1 MVYGLCFVCGY
12 YTLLLLHLPRTKN
25 TERQFKNALKLVEF
39 IKKAVW
45 YNISCIHYLIIHVIR
60 KVFATN
66 LVYQTI
72 YWDIILIHDLIEKK
86 LWNTA
91 FLLKRQHY
99 VRIRWM
105 KQTRKQLLPEVDS
118 SCLFIV
124 AKAYKRDTSHNLLSF
139 ESFCKQQH
147 KSLLFGM
154 DCYL

>member
-1 MVYGLCFVCGY
+1 MVYGLRFVCGY
-12 YTLLLLHLPRTKN
+12 YTLLLLHLQRTKN

-39 IKKAVW
+39 REKPFYITFLVSA
-45 YNISCIHYLIIHVIR
+45 I
-60 KVFATN
+60 FAIN
-66 LVYQTI
+66 LVYQI
-72 YWDIILIHDLIEKK
+72 MYWDIILIHDLIEKK

>member
-1 MVYGLCFVCGY
+1 MVYGLRFVCGY

-39 IKKAVW
+39 IKKTVW
-45 YNISCIHYLIIHVIR
+45 YNIIR

>member
-1 MVYGLCFVCGY
+1 MVHGLRFVCGY
-12 YTLLLLHLPRTKN
+12 YILLLLHLPRTKN

-45 YNISCIHYLIIHVIR
+45 YNIIR

>member
-1 MVYGLCFVCGY
+1 MVYVLRFVCGY

-25 TERQFKNALKLVEF
+25 TERQFKSALELVERIEKTF
-39 IKKAVW
+39 DIKF
-45 YNISCIHYLIIHVIR
+45 LLIR
-60 KVFATN
+60 KGFTIN
-66 LVYQTI
+66 LVCQNI
-72 YWDIILIHDLIEKK
+72 YWDIILIHDVIEKK